1 MFVVGVDW
9 VRMNAKGASFAHL
22 HISPR
27 SAIRSESP
35 GNSFS
40 PTYVRGGLPYLA
52 GSPLARGTDRQTD
65 TRLVSINHQR
75 SDSAAEEK
83 SPLNERNRALG
94 RPRRPMR
101 APLSRHAGPI
111 GEVIRKIGK
120 KKCAIRA
127 DADGRGRE

>member
-52 GSPLARGTDRQTD
+52 GWLPARSRHRQTDRQT
-65 TRLVSINHQR
+65 RGLSQSITK
-75 SDSAAEEK
+75 D
-83 SPLNERNRALG
+83 LT
-94 RPRRPMR
+94 
-101 APLSRHAGPI
+101 APL
-111 GEVIRKIGK
+111 K
-120 KKCAIRA
+120 KNLP
-127 DADGRGRE
+127 